1 MKLKYQPGV
10 VVADDGGNY
19 LSLVKPTATGWTVQ
33 SISSGEKKDLE
44 LVRDMTDMRYVGML
58 EEETPE
64 GIMVVK
70 ASQQKVEIRHGDYT
84 GKVFFVTREIFIKP
98 PTLTLLN

>member
-1 MKLKYQPGV
+1 
-10 VVADDGGNY
+10 
-19 LSLVKPTATGWTVQ
+19 
-33 SISSGEKKDLE
+33 
-44 LVRDMTDMRYVGML
+44 MRYVSML

>member
-1 MKLKYQPGV
+1 
-10 VVADDGGNY
+10 
-19 LSLVKPTATGWTVQ
+19 
-33 SISSGEKKDLE
+33 
-44 LVRDMTDMRYVGML
+44 MTDMRYIGML

>member
-1 MKLKYQPGV
+1 
-10 VVADDGGNY
+10 
-19 LSLVKPTATGWTVQ
+19 
-33 SISSGEKKDLE
+33 
-44 LVRDMTDMRYVGML
+44 MRYVSML

-64 GIMVVK
+64 GNMVVN
-70 ASQQKVEIRHGDYT
+70 SSHGDYT